1 MYESE
6 EPFGGYTGVKWR
18 SSMSDAIV
26 GGLIGVGSIILGFA
40 LNSGWEWWR
49 YKRQVQREREGFRTL
64 LSVEILQNLTALLL
78 LRGALES
85 ALEYGDS
92 RNVAYV
98 FSVTAVMPEWQT
110 TRWEMP
116 EAGKCLDSS
125 ELMRIGEW
133 YIKLGG
139 INLLYQRLMEQ
150 VRQVKWENG
159 ALSIDRQAGDAAAEQ
174 IRGILENAKTLQ
186 DSPPPLP
193 DADLDKGESIGAY
206 LKDLEQRTLK
216 EAGGI
221 DTTAS

>member
-1 MYESE
+1 
-6 EPFGGYTGVKWR
+6 
-18 SSMSDAIV
+18 MSDVLA
-26 GGLIGVGSIILGFA
+26 GCLLGVSGVILGFA
-40 LNSGWEWWR
+40 LNASWELWR
-49 YKRQVQREREGFRTL
+49 YRKQEQPARDGYRTL
-64 LSVEILQNLTALLL
+64 LSVEILRNLTALLL
-78 LRGALES
+78 LRGALEN

-116 EAGKCLDSS
+116 EAGKYLDAS

-133 YIKLGG
+133 YFKLDG

-150 VRQVKWENG
+150 VRAVKWENG
-159 ALSIDRQAGDAAAEQ
+159 ALSIDKQAGDAAVDQ
-174 IRGILENAKTLQ
+174 IRGILANAKTLQ

-193 DADLDKGESIGAY
+193 DAKLDKGESIHDY

-216 EAGGI
+216 EAGEPN
-221 DTTAS
+221 TSAS